1 MPLFSA
7 LPPLLFFLA
16 CAGAVKA
23 ACISHD
29 GSFGA
34 VVVAK
39 RQAVTSSG
47 SPKAAASTGS
57 PAARGP
63 MSPSSPPCKAAAA
76 AAAADTSVVAV
87 WKVCDKRYVG
97 RRTLEKTVSTVSFNP
112 HDKNFV
118 AVTGLSRQRK
128 EERKGY

>member
-1 MPLFSA
+1 
-7 LPPLLFFLA
+7 
-16 CAGAVKA
+16 
-23 ACISHD
+23 
-29 GSFGA
+29 
-34 VVVAK
+34 
-39 RQAVTSSG
+39 
-47 SPKAAASTGS
+47 
-57 PAARGP
+57 